1 MPELPEVNTV
11 QKYFDAH
18 AQGKRITKVDVQD
31 DHIIRNL
38 TGDEFDRKLTDQT
51 ITGSYR
57 QGKYLFAELDS
68 GHHVQ
73 LHLGMTGDI
82 VYYAEGEEP
91 PRHERFAWQLN
102 GGEYL
107 GFKDPR
113 KFGRILYIENLEE
126 YLEEIRLG
134 PDALTITQREFLD
147 KMEGKSTS
155 IKAFLLDQHILA
167 GVGNLYADEVCY
179 QVKVDPASNVS
190 AIPADKRKALFTKLR
205 EILNFA
211 CEHDAYYGVYPDNW
225 FWKWREKGMEDPNGG
240 GTVQTVKIGGRST
253 YFVPGKQRLYK

>member
-18 AQGKRITKVDVQD
+18 AQGKRITKVDVHD

-38 TGDEFDRKLTDQT
+38 TGDEFDRRLTGQT

-82 VYYAEGEEP
+82 EYYTDGQEA
-91 PRHERFAWQLN
+91 PRHERFSWQLN

-107 GFKDPR
+107 GFNDPR
-113 KFGRILYIENLEE
+113 KFGRILYIEDLPA
-126 YLEEIRLG
+126 YLAEIKLG
-134 PDALTITQREFLD
+134 PDALVIEQSEFLN
-147 KMEGKSTS
+147 KMEGRSTS
-155 IKAFLLDQHILA
+155 IKAFLLDQHVLA

-179 QVKVDPASNVS
+179 QVRVDPASNVS
-190 AIPADKRKALFTKLR
+190 AIPAAKRKALFTKLR
-205 EILNFA
+205 EILSFA
-211 CEHDAYYGVYPDNW
+211 CENDAYYGVYPDNW
-225 FWKWREKGMEDPNGG
+225 FWKWREAGAKNPNGRG
-240 GTVQTVKIGGRST
+240 KVEVAKVAGRST
-253 YFVPGKQRLYK
+253 YFIPGWQKRY